1 MGEENTRGD
10 NAAYN
15 REDAAHAG
23 WVTTQVAARSLAISP
38 RTVRWHIE
46 QGHIEAKPQGEGV
59 KRSWLVSIESLQ
71 AFRDARQR
79 QGQSPGGFREAQK
92 SADIAAQ
99 PPGNAIRELADRLV
113 EEASRASEFR
123 VRLEISEK
131 AASTLREELAEERR
145 RREEAER
152 ERNDLRQ
159 ELYALREAT
168 EASETFEGELETA
181 ELQPA
186 PSGPQT
192 LQDGSP
198 RGGLSDDG
206 DETTEAPEAFKRL
219 SVWVYGLGLILTG
232 MTGFL
237 MQLGLGY
244 QIFQRLGLGLPNDVV
259 FRYGA
264 GWGLPL
270 LLPIIFGY
278 QVGRKPRGNNFW
290 RHVGITALLAALA
303 SFLPWAILIVPQTG
317 PGLLTSNEV
326 STIFFKA
333 TQMWL
338 PVGLAFLS
346 SALIGNARRRRVAGP
361 TPSTGF
367 ASKQWSPLTL
377 TLIGIAGNILAVA
390 ITGIFALTGT

>member
-1 MGEENTRGD
+1 VGEDNTRGD
-10 NAAYN
+10 NAASN

-59 KRSWLVSIESLQ
+59 KRSWLVSIDSLQ

-79 QGQSPGGFREAQK
+79 QGQSPGGFRETQK

-99 PPGNAIRELADRLV
+99 PPGNPIRELADRLA

-123 VRLEISEK
+123 VRLEISER
-131 AASTLREELAEERR
+131 AESTLREELAEERR

-159 ELYALREAT
+159 ELYALREPT
-168 EASETFEGELETA
+168 EASETVEGELERS
-181 ELQPA
+181 EPQPA
-186 PSGPQT
+186 ASG
-192 LQDGSP
+192 S
-198 RGGLSDDG
+198 
-206 DETTEAPEAFKRL
+206 FKRL
-219 SVWVYGLGLILTG
+219 SVWVYGLGVILTG

-244 QIFQRLGLGLPNDVV
+244 QILQRLGLGLPSDVA

-278 QVGRKPRGNNFW
+278 QVGRKLRGNNFW
-290 RHVGITALLAALA
+290 RHVGITALLAALV

-317 PGLLTSNEV
+317 TSLLTSNEV
-326 STIFFKA
+326 STIFFEA

-361 TPSTGF
+361 TP
-367 ASKQWSPLTL
+367 
-377 TLIGIAGNILAVA
+377 
-390 ITGIFALTGT
+390 

>member
-1 MGEENTRGD
+1 VGEDNTRGD
-10 NAAYN
+10 NAASN
-15 REDAAHAG
+15 REDAAHTG

-46 QGHIEAKPQGEGV
+46 QGHIEAKLQGEGV
-59 KRSWLVSIESLQ
+59 RRSWLVSIDSLQ

-92 SADIAAQ
+92 NADIAAQ
-99 PPGNAIRELADRLV
+99 PPGNPIRELADRLV
-113 EEASRASEFR
+113 EEASRASEFF

-145 RREEAER
+145 RREEAEL

-168 EASETFEGELETA
+168 EASETVEEERERA
-181 ELQPA
+181 EPQPA
-186 PSGPQT
+186 ASGP
-192 LQDGSP
+192 
-198 RGGLSDDG
+198 
-206 DETTEAPEAFKRL
+206 FKRL
-219 SVWVYGLGLILTG
+219 SVWGYGLGVILTG
-232 MTGFL
+232 ITGFL

-244 QIFQRLGLGLPNDVV
+244 EIFQRLGLSLPNDVV
-259 FRYGA
+259 LRYGA

-290 RHVGITALLAALA
+290 RHIGITALLAALV

-361 TPSTGF
+361 TP
-367 ASKQWSPLTL
+367 
-377 TLIGIAGNILAVA
+377 
-390 ITGIFALTGT
+390 

>member
-1 MGEENTRGD
+1 VGEDNTRGD
-10 NAAYN
+10 NAASN
-15 REDAAHAG
+15 REDAAQAG

-59 KRSWLVSIESLQ
+59 KRSWLVSIDSLQ

-99 PPGNAIRELADRLV
+99 SPGNTIRELADRLV
-113 EEASRASEFR
+113 EEASRAAEFR

-145 RREEAER
+145 RREETER
-152 ERNDLRQ
+152 EHNDLRR

-168 EASETFEGELETA
+168 EASETVEEEPDRA
-181 ELQPA
+181 EPQPA
-186 PSGPQT
+186 ASGP
-192 LQDGSP
+192 
-198 RGGLSDDG
+198 
-206 DETTEAPEAFKRL
+206 FKRL
-219 SVWVYGLGLILTG
+219 SVWGYGLGVILTG

-290 RHVGITALLAALA
+290 RHVGITALLAALV
-303 SFLPWAILIVPQTG
+303 SFLPWAILVVPHTG
-317 PGLLTSNEV
+317 TGLLTSNEV
-326 STIFFKA
+326 STIFFEA

-338 PVGLAFLS
+338 PVGLAFLA
-346 SALIGNARRRRVAGP
+346 SALVGNARRRRVAGP
-361 TPSTGF
+361 TP
-367 ASKQWSPLTL
+367 
-377 TLIGIAGNILAVA
+377 
-390 ITGIFALTGT
+390 

>member
-1 MGEENTRGD
+1 VGEDNTRGD
-10 NAAYN
+10 NAASN

-46 QGHIEAKPQGEGV
+46 QGHLEAKPQGEGV
-59 KRSWLVSIESLQ
+59 KRSWLVSIDSLQ

-79 QGQSPGGFREAQK
+79 QEQSPGGFRETQK

-99 PPGNAIRELADRLV
+99 TPGNPIRELADRLV

-145 RREEAER
+145 RREDAER
-152 ERNDLRQ
+152 ERNDLRL
-159 ELYALREAT
+159 ELDALREAT
-168 EASETFEGELETA
+168 EASETVELEPERA
-181 ELQPA
+181 VPQPA
-186 PSGPQT
+186 ASGPQT
-192 LQDGSP
+192 LQDRS
-198 RGGLSDDG
+198 
-206 DETTEAPEAFKRL
+206 KRL
-219 SVWVYGLGLILTG
+219 CLWGYGLGVILTG

-244 QIFQRLGLGLPNDVV
+244 EIFQRLGIGLPNDVV

-290 RHVGITALLAALA
+290 RHVGITALLAALV

-317 PGLLTSNEV
+317 TGLLTSNEV
-326 STIFFKA
+326 SKIFFEA

-361 TPSTGF
+361 TP
-367 ASKQWSPLTL
+367 
-377 TLIGIAGNILAVA
+377 
-390 ITGIFALTGT
+390 

>member
-1 MGEENTRGD
+1 VGEDNTRGG
-10 NAAYN
+10 NAASN

-59 KRSWLVSIESLQ
+59 KRSWLVSIDSLQ
-71 AFRDARQR
+71 VFRDARQR
-79 QGQSPGGFREAQK
+79 QGQSPGGFREALK
-92 SADIAAQ
+92 NADVAAQ
-99 PPGNAIRELADRLV
+99 LPGNTIRELADRLV

-131 AASTLREELAEERR
+131 AESTLREELAEERR
-145 RREEAER
+145 RREGAER
-152 ERNDLRQ
+152 ERNDLRR
-159 ELYALREAT
+159 ELYSLREAT
-168 EASETFEGELETA
+168 EASETVEGEPERAEPQPTA
-181 ELQPA
+181 
-186 PSGPQT
+186 SGP
-192 LQDGSP
+192 
-198 RGGLSDDG
+198 
-206 DETTEAPEAFKRL
+206 FKRL
-219 SVWVYGLGLILTG
+219 SLWGYGLGVILTG
-232 MTGFL
+232 MAGFL

-244 QIFQRLGLGLPNDVV
+244 QIQQIFQRFGLGLPNDVV
-259 FRYGA
+259 FRYGV

-290 RHVGITALLAALA
+290 RHVGITALLAALV

-317 PGLLTSNEV
+317 TGLLTSNEV
-326 STIFFKA
+326 SRIFFEA

-346 SALIGNARRRRVAGP
+346 SALIGNARRRRVDGP
-361 TPSTGF
+361 TP
-367 ASKQWSPLTL
+367 
-377 TLIGIAGNILAVA
+377 
-390 ITGIFALTGT
+390 

>member
-1 MGEENTRGD
+1 VGEDNTRGG
-10 NAAYN
+10 NAASN
-15 REDAAHAG
+15 RENAAHAG

-59 KRSWLVSIESLQ
+59 RRSWLVSIDSLQ

-79 QGQSPGGFREAQK
+79 QGQSPGDFRETQK

-99 PPGNAIRELADRLV
+99 PPGNPIRELADRLV

-145 RREEAER
+145 RREEAEL

-159 ELYALREAT
+159 EVYALREAP
-168 EASETFEGELETA
+168 EASETA
-181 ELQPA
+181 EEEPERIEPQPA
-186 PSGPQT
+186 ALGPQT
-192 LQDGSP
+192 LQDRSP
-198 RGGLSDDG
+198 RDS
-206 DETTEAPEAFKRL
+206 AFKRL
-219 SVWVYGLGLILTG
+219 SVWAYGLGVILTG

-237 MQLGLGY
+237 MQLGFGY
-244 QIFQRLGLGLPNDVV
+244 QIFQRLGLGLPDDVV

-270 LLPIIFGY
+270 LLPIVFGY
-278 QVGRKPRGNNFW
+278 LVGRRPRGSNFW
-290 RHVGITALLAALA
+290 RHVGVTALLAALV
-303 SFLPWAILIVPQTG
+303 SFLPWAILVVPQTG
-317 PGLLTSNEV
+317 TGLLTSNEV
-326 STIFFKA
+326 STIFFEA

-338 PVGLAFLS
+338 PVGLAFLA

-361 TPSTGF
+361 TP
-367 ASKQWSPLTL
+367 
-377 TLIGIAGNILAVA
+377 
-390 ITGIFALTGT
+390 